1 MGIVIR
7 VNGSGTTAVNR
18 ARPQILEATD
28 FFEELDRSD
37 SKALR
42 KLDSRRDLWQ
52 FRCLWV
58 ETPQAMA
65 S

>member
-18 ARPQILEATD
+18 ARPQIVEATD
-28 FFEELDRSD
+28 FFGELDRSD
-37 SKALR
+37 PKALR
-42 KLDSRRDLWQ
+42 KLDSRGDLWQ
-52 FRCLWV
+52 FTCLWV
-58 ETPQAMA
+58 EAPQAMA